1 MIKNENIVDHKENKE
16 EINLN
21 NLFNTIAN
29 AKDICNYLDSL
40 KCFFKDYFSLSNS
53 QYDSLNEL
61 YNIYFSKQNESI
73 INTKIYKIDYT
84 IKNILKIKLNYMK
97 SILLNAELLD
107 LILNQISELRNI
119 LDSLPFVFSN
129 INFIGKN
136 TDETNKITSSLNKSL
151 GDFEMRIVENYIREK
166 YNKNIPGINRKD
178 SMENLISLIEYLEN
192 SLLNVT
198 KIRKSQYFSELKEP
212 DDRICN
218 STNEINKI
226 LIMYLSK
233 IKGNNKIFGNDLEK
247 LDDDISSKK
256 YINEPKKNENELIL
270 TKNDYIPKDDV
281 GIYKYKLK
289 ITKYI
294 KMPLEI
300 CDIIERKEM
309 NDKKSIASKF
319 DDKYMFLTE
328 QDIFNIITN
337 LYSYNFSSIDKS
349 QYDLD
354 IEKGKIDAMDL
365 SNKILSYLEGEQNI
379 KLMLEHNYDEIQQTV
394 NDKILNNFENMREFF
409 LVLNN
414 HRGKGKNKFSNELY
428 KLVVFIFQKTLYYLL
443 QTPDLE
449 LEDLI
454 IILSQTYF
462 KEENGKKIYIC
473 DDIKS
478 HELYKKEEFW
488 EKIIIYKIEEE
499 FNFKKKLLDKVS
511 TIKNGNYKIDET
523 ISTKLIP
530 LGSIMIEFNFAKD
543 KTIEIIERII
553 KKYHCSEKARKQII
567 SFLNKY
573 EVCS

>member
-136 TDETNKITSSLNKSL
+136 TDETNKITISLNKSL

-178 SMENLISLIEYLEN
+178 SMENLISLIKYLEN

-233 IKGNNKIFGNDLEK
+233 IKGNNKLFGNDLEK

-270 TKNDYIPKDDV
+270 KKNDYIPKDDV
-281 GIYKYKLK
+281 
-289 ITKYI
+289 
-294 KMPLEI
+294 
-300 CDIIERKEM
+300 
-309 NDKKSIASKF
+309 
-319 DDKYMFLTE
+319 
-328 QDIFNIITN
+328 NI
-337 LYSYNFSSIDKS
+337 
-349 QYDLD
+349 
-354 IEKGKIDAMDL
+354 
-365 SNKILSYLEGEQNI
+365 
-379 KLMLEHNYDEIQQTV
+379 
-394 NDKILNNFENMREFF
+394 
-409 LVLNN
+409 
-414 HRGKGKNKFSNELY
+414 
-428 KLVVFIFQKTLYYLL
+428 
-443 QTPDLE
+443 
-449 LEDLI
+449 
-454 IILSQTYF
+454 
-462 KEENGKKIYIC
+462 
-473 DDIKS
+473 
-478 HELYKKEEFW
+478 
-488 EKIIIYKIEEE
+488 
-499 FNFKKKLLDKVS
+499 
-511 TIKNGNYKIDET
+511 
-523 ISTKLIP
+523 
-530 LGSIMIEFNFAKD
+530 
-543 KTIEIIERII
+543 
-553 KKYHCSEKARKQII
+553 
-567 SFLNKY
+567 
-573 EVCS
+573 